1 MTSSA
6 IRHEGVGVGYKWPLF
21 GYRRGTLRTM
31 TEQRTI
37 VCIQIQQ
44 QGVCHQCQCPTL
56 VPCLSL
62 VCPLF
67 VLPSRD
73 RPRHPGKLSHMFL
86 HELNPL
92 LDNRTNHQ
100 FILSAFEF
108 TLSRPLKSEDFLVF
122 LAACQTKHLS
132 SQGTRRNY
140 QNSQEQRTPERA
152 PLACL
157 GRGRPFGGFD
167 SED

>member
-37 VCIQIQQ
+37 VCTNSATRSLSSMSMSDP
-44 QGVCHQCQCPTL
+44 CPW
-56 VPCLSL
+56 
-62 VCPLF
+62 F